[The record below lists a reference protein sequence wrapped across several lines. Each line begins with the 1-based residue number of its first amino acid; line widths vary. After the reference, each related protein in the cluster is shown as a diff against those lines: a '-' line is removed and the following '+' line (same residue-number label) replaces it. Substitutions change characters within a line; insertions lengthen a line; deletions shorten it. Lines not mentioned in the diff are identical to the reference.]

1 MEESKRLI
9 TSWVRIKHWLSENF
23 PETLENLYSP
33 AFDSQI
39 TAAEATIGL
48 PFPDALKTLLL
59 EHNGE
64 DHHWPP
70 GIFPGGHRFLPTED
84 IVETW
89 YKLKEFNDAT
99 PEQWLPFS
107 QSRAKSI
114 RFLDF
119 DPPQGGTP
127 GQVVEVDFNLQ
138 TYEVLADSLVEY
150 IEKYAIDLAVNKYA
164 VIGDDIL
171 LNNESLNMDHFP
183 EEDSL
188 GDSVMESVVK
198 SDHSYNEISDFE
210 AVNNDMLDFE
220 LLDELPHDEALEQ
233 EMPEVEAPQE
243 VPQNVVV
250 ENAADTAESD
260 FVSDFVND
268 VISVTSN
275 QASNIELS
283 NIPVLDDELRIDLA
297 DYEQTG
303 AHGTSQHA
311 FEKNSAQKNTGHDN
325 ALHHEEDD
333 LCVASALMDAPSEVR
348 GKEQAP
354 KNVRKN
360 LPGPGPSKGAGD
372 TTKTVAAARKASNH
386 SQKPTQRV
394 KQPEKAV
401 RTQRQ
406 PQKSATARIQSPAK
420 SKTES
425 AVKST
430 AKAPVQS
437 TAIQRA
443 KPPARKAATTPQPVA
458 QQARHAVANKP
469 ATAAHK
475 PAADRLESA
484 ERLIIVGEMTTLM
497 GKEEML
503 FTVETEQAKE
513 YTFLAK
519 AAFTKG
525 FADIALDQYVRIL
538 AKKFH
543 GEIKSH
549 FIDQGLAQQPEY
561 VAFEYV
567 VLPVE
572 KPSSPKATLPPPE
585 NIDEI
590 AHQILQ
596 AIQSSVKRGCHY
608 QEVQTEH
615 SPYLRSRFYNDNT
628 EKLLKL
634 GFHYTADLVDRAA
647 VQSPQHNPP
656 FFRVMSFFDDGIV
669 ASFYHTKPKFSWPF
683 HASRKVIE
691 FETELSDGNII
702 ISTTAEDEIEYPL
715 PSMVSRHVHPSGI
728 PIEGLLHKHRAKI
741 RRYQTH
747 KPDAAIVKV
756 RSKKEFMALRQ
767 RRQQMIYNHL
777 KSIGWVTKEYVA
789 KQFNN
794 KEVAEQVYARIKQ
807 FAGTKV

>member
-1 MEESKRLI
+1 MDENKRLI

-39 TAAEATIGL
+39 TAAETTIGL
-48 PFPDALKTLLL
+48 HFPDALKTLLL

-89 YKLKEFNDAT
+89 YKLKEYNDAA
-99 PEQWLPFS
+99 PESWLPFS
-107 QSRAKSI
+107 QSKAKSI

-119 DPPQGGTP
+119 NPPQGGTP
-127 GQVVEVDFNLQ
+127 GQVVEVDFNQQ
-138 TYEVLADSLVEY
+138 TYDVLAESLVAY

-171 LNNESLNMDHFP
+171 LNNESLNMDNFP
-183 EEDSL
+183 QDVAQSRPS
-188 GDSVMESVVK
+188 GDSFVDSFVDPYLDGETADENVATA
-198 SDHSYNEISDFE
+198 D
-210 AVNNDMLDFE
+210 DMMDFE
-220 LLDELPHDEALEQ
+220 LLDELADDVASEQ
-233 EMPEVEAPQE
+233 ELPDIDMA
-243 VPQNVVV
+243 
-250 ENAADTAESD
+250 
-260 FVSDFVND
+260 
-268 VISVTSN
+268 
-275 QASNIELS
+275 
-283 NIPVLDDELRIDLA
+283 NIPVLDAEVRIDRPNQSQA
-297 DYEQTG
+297 ASQRAAYSAVHQKKGHHEDHDSVDYKALDEVLNEILNDARIDVLNDDHNDVYTDAAANNHQKLPHSTVKQN
-303 AHGTSQHA
+303 ANNTLNQAQHKQQA
-311 FEKNSAQKNTGHDN
+311 SRRARAQRQEKSSAQNDTAGIHTP
-325 ALHHEEDD
+325 A
-333 LCVASALMDAPSEVR
+333 R
-348 GKEQAP
+348 
-354 KNVRKN
+354 
-360 LPGPGPSKGAGD
+360 SKTA
-372 TTKTVAAARKASNH
+372 
-386 SQKPTQRV
+386 
-394 KQPEKAV
+394 
-401 RTQRQ
+401 
-406 PQKSATARIQSPAK
+406 ATAKPAAKPAVQSAAKPAAK
-420 SKTES
+420 PV
-425 AVKST
+425 AQNT
-430 AKAPVQS
+430 AK
-437 TAIQRA
+437 
-443 KPPARKAATTPQPVA
+443 KPQPVA
-458 QQARHAVANKP
+458 QQVRKAVENQPAKQIATPPKP
-469 ATAAHK
+469 AS
-475 PAADRLESA
+475 DRLESG

-503 FTVETEQAKE
+503 FTVETEHAKE

-519 AAFTKG
+519 ASFTKG
-525 FADIALDQYVRIL
+525 FGEIGLDQYVRIL

-549 FIDQGLAQQPEY
+549 FIDLGLAQQPEY

-572 KPSSPKATLPPPE
+572 KPSANKASLPPPE

-590 AHQILQ
+590 AHNILHS
-596 AIQSSVKRGCHY
+596 IQNSFRRSTDYKEVKPD
-608 QEVQTEH
+608 QST
-615 SPYLRSRFYNDNT
+615 YLRSKFYNDNT

-634 GFHYTADLVDRAA
+634 GFHYTADLADQAA
-647 VQSPQHNPP
+647 AKSGQNIAP

-669 ASFYHTKPKFSWPF
+669 ACFYHIKPKFSWPF

-702 ISTTAEDEIEYPL
+702 ISSTAEDEIEYPL
-715 PSMVSRHVHPSGI
+715 PKTINRYMHPANI

-756 RSKKEFMALRQ
+756 RSKKEFVALRQ